1 MIASLNQSSS
11 LSSLAAAPMSVTT
24 SMARPSREA
33 AEQQGGILLLI
44 DAQTDAAPL
53 EDVPFAGDQIF
64 NGFDAPARGRWADL
78 DIAEMKPELARSGLC
93 QRHGDGH
100 HIIACH
106 RFLYETDDLVV
117 VDLREAQIVGLQE
130 RRIVT
135 PYAVEAGDVTFDIP
149 GPIPVAN
156 LQFILLGVKVFLLS
170 GYRFVL
176 QQLETVVN
184 AVIARQRGGKRH
196 PRLEDPGLAA
206 LQMERQDVGRI
217 DEEIGP
223 EIFAFGIIG
232 NLAQI
237 GLQLLLA
244 RAPSE
249 VGVGLIEAELGERLH
264 HLGSREGLGQ
274 EDDVR
279 IDGLDFSD
287 QPLPERKR
295 LGMRIDDAK
304 YAHPLRDPEQHD
316 VAQSLPKPF
325 VVGSVQVRIDD
336 VLILFWRVF
345 RILDRA
351 VGSAP
356 EPFRM
361 LREPGVV
368 GRALD
373 GKVERDFQ
381 TVLRAGAHQ
390 APKIVERPKLGMYG
404 VVAALGGADGIW
416 TARIAGFATQRIV
429 AALEVDAADR
439 MDGGQI
445 QHIETHRRD
454 VGQAVDTIVKG
465 AVVAEHRRLTTR
477 HHLVPG
483 TCPRDRPV
491 DHQQISGAAGK
502 VRLLALAGCHRKILR

>member
-1 MIASLNQSSS
+1 
-11 LSSLAAAPMSVTT
+11 
-24 SMARPSREA
+24 
-33 AEQQGGILLLI
+33 
-44 DAQTDAAPL
+44 
-53 EDVPFAGDQIF
+53 
-64 NGFDAPARGRWADL
+64 
-78 DIAEMKPELARSGLC
+78 MKPELPRSGLR

-100 HIIACH
+100 RIIACY
-106 RFLYETDDLVV
+106 RFLDETDDLVV
-117 VDLREAQIVGLQE
+117 IDLGEAQVADLQQ
-130 RRIVT
+130 RRIVA
-135 PYAVEAGDVTFDIP
+135 PYAVEATDVAFDIAA
-149 GPIPVAN
+149 PIPIAN

-170 GYRFVL
+170 GYRFVF

-223 EIFAFGIIG
+223 ETFAFGITG
-232 NLAQI
+232 DLAQI

-249 VGVGLIEAELGERLH
+249 VGVGLAKAELGERLH
-264 HLGSREGLGQ
+264 HLGSGEGLGQ

-279 IDGLDFSD
+279 IDAMDFSD

-295 LGMRIDDAK
+295 LGMRIVDAK
-304 YAHPLRDPEQHD
+304 DAHPLRDPEQDD
-316 VAQSLPKPF
+316 VAQRLPKPF

-345 RILDRA
+345 GILDRA

-361 LREPGVV
+361 LREPGMV

-373 GKVERDFQ
+373 GKVEREFQ
-381 TVLRAGAHQ
+381 AELRAGAHQ
-390 APKIVERPKLGMYG
+390 APKILERPKLGVDG

-416 TARIAGFATQRIV
+416 TARIAGLATERIV
-429 AALEVDAADR
+429 AALAVDAADR
-439 MDGGQI
+439 MDGSQI
-445 QHIETHRRD
+445 KYTETHRRD
-454 VGQAVDTIVKG
+454 VGQAVNTIVKG
-465 AVVAEHRRLTTR
+465 AVLAEHRRLTTR

-491 DHQQISGAAGK
+491 DH
-502 VRLLALAGCHRKILR
+502 

>member
-11 LSSLAAAPMSVTT
+11 LSSLAAALMSVIT

-64 NGFDAPARGRWADL
+64 NGFDAAARSRWADL

-100 HIIACH
+100 GVIACF
-106 RFLYETDDLVV
+106 RFLYETDDLAV
-117 VDLREAQIVGLQE
+117 VDLREAQTVGLQE
-130 RRIVT
+130 RRIVS
-135 PYAVEAGDVTFDIP
+135 PYAVEARDVAFDIAEP
-149 GPIPVAN
+149 VPVAH
-156 LQFILLGVKVFLLS
+156 LQFILLGIKVFLLS

-176 QQLETVVN
+176 QQLETVVD

-206 LQMERQDVGRI
+206 LQVERQDIGRI
-217 DEEIGP
+217 DEEVGT
-223 EIFAFGIIG
+223 EIFALGITG
-232 NLAQI
+232 DLAQV
-237 GLQLLLA
+237 GLQFLLA

-249 VGVGLIEAELGERLH
+249 VGVGLAEAELGERLH
-264 HLGSREGLGQ
+264 HLRSGEGLGQ
-274 EDDVR
+274 KHDVR

-287 QPLPERKR
+287 QPLPERER
-295 LGMRIDDAK
+295 LGMRIVDAK
-304 YAHPLRDPEQHD
+304 DAHSLRDPEQHD
-316 VAQSLPKPF
+316 VAQRLPKPF

-345 RILDRA
+345 GILDRA

-361 LREPGVV
+361 LREPGMV

-373 GKVERDFQ
+373 GKVERDFH

-390 APKIVERPKLGMYG
+390 APKILERPKLGVYG

-416 TARIAGFATQRIV
+416 TARIPGFAMERIV
-429 AALEVDAADR
+429 AALAVDAADR
-439 MDGGQI
+439 MDGSQI
-445 QHIETHRRD
+445 NDIETHRAD
-454 VGQAVDTIVKG
+454 VGQSIDTIVKG
-465 AVVAEHRRLTTR
+465 AVLTGDRRLTAW

-483 TCPRDRPV
+483 ACPRDRPV
-491 DHQQISGAAGK
+491 DHQRIGAAAGQ
-502 VRLLALAGCHRKILR
+502 VGLLALAC